1 MATAT
6 GAESWTRIRS
16 RLANTRR
23 IDPNADVTDLRRD
36 LKAARLAE
44 HVEKALSDAPP
55 LTDAQRHR
63 IARLL
68 IGGGLD
74 GAA

>member
-1 MATAT
+1 MSLAPAVAHHRARTAALSRSRNPDDPELIEARRNLR
-6 GAESWTRIRS
+6 AES
-16 RLANTRR
+16 
-23 IDPNADVTDLRRD
+23 
-36 LKAARLAE
+36 LAE
-44 HVEKALSDAPP
+44 HVERALSDAPP